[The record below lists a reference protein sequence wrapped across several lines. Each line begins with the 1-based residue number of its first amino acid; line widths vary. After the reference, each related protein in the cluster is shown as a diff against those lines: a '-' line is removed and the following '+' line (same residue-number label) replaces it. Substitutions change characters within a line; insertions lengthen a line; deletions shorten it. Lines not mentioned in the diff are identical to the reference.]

1 MSENDQAI
9 FNRCEQLAIIDY
21 ISTYSPMSNLTKD
34 YGEDGFAYLHE
45 HGDEITRQEIHDWL
59 TNAKTDPN
67 Y

>member
-45 HGDEITRQEIHDWL
+45 HGDEMTLQEIHD
-59 TNAKTDPN
+59 
-67 Y
+67 